1 MADCQERESNWHDHK
16 RYSLLS
22 FSMSRW
28 AFVGFFNHRKS
39 VEELTDVW
47 TDVWM
52 KAATTADTSQEQA
65 QAYCIRGGSLN
76 AE

>member
-1 MADCQERESNWHDHK
+1 MLGCQERESNWHDHNK
-16 RYSLLS
+16 NIRYSLLS
-22 FSMSRW
+22 F
-28 AFVGFFNHRKS
+28 FDQRKS
-39 VEELTDVW
+39 VEELTDLW

-65 QAYCIRGGSLN
+65 KAHCICGGALN